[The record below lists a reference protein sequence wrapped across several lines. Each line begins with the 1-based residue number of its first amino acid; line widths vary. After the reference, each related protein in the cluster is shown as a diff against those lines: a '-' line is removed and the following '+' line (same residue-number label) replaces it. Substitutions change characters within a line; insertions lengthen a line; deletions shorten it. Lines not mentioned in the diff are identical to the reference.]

1 MFCHFYLQGWSNI
14 CMFIQYQIKIWIDK
28 LVWKYWYTCKLS
40 ERINCWPCFTSVY
53 MFQMIPIFKSLNLII
68 HQVQVVS
75 VNPVCGMWARLQSQL
90 TTIVS
95 FPTKSRWLLWALP
108 PKKPRLHR
116 NRTNLY
122 IYSAER
128 DIENLSIKLNWVI
141 LQFHS
146 QLSFC
151 PY

>member
-1 MFCHFYLQGWSNI
+1 
-14 CMFIQYQIKIWIDK
+14 
-28 LVWKYWYTCKLS
+28 
-40 ERINCWPCFTSVY
+40 

-90 TTIVS
+90 TMIVS

-108 PKKPRLHR
+108 VPPKKRARLHR

-128 DIENLSIKLNWVI
+128 GIENLSIKLN
-141 LQFHS
+141 
-146 QLSFC
+146 
-151 PY
+151 